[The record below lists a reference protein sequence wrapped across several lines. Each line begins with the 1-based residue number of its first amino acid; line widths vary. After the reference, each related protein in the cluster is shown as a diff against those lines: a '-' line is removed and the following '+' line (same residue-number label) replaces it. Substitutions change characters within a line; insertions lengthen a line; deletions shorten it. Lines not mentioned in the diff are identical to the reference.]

1 MLAPMIWYLL
11 SKLISV
17 YFPNRLL
24 LSFLVV
30 FAFPMACKHI
40 RYCKIYQINVCLMIQ
55 WYDPD
60 GLFYLSDRV
69 GCQNFVFHP
78 RFAARF
84 ANHSEVP
91 HSIASRYSLSSPGL
105 TTHNDGL
112 ILVIPA
118 VWTKKKSCTKI
129 PTGSCFHL
137 SFLNLYSWL
146 FSICSCQFKT

>member
-40 RYCKIYQINVCLMIQ
+40 RYSQKSQLNMYMMIQ
-55 WYDPD
+55 WSDPD

-69 GCQNFVFHP
+69 RCQNFVLHP
-78 RFAARF
+78 SFAARF

-91 HSIASRYSLSSPGL
+91 HSIACRYSLSSPWL

-118 VWTKKKSCTKI
+118 VWTKNASLKYQPGLVLILAFKI
-129 PTGSCFHL
+129 STVGYL
-137 SFLNLYSWL
+137 A
-146 FSICSCQFKT
+146 